1 MNRFT
6 GCKPSIRPGALPPA
20 GTIYQICSDDTG
32 TLVVT
37 GITPC
42 LDESSISLPQL
53 LDILV
58 PRQAMDVI
66 RGLVSEASD
75 PGEILPGYVPTGQE
89 GKDIKIV
96 LTRLS
101 DNTVSVVWGG
111 LVSSAG
117 GSEPIHLGHGD
128 TPDVIS
134 RHDRDFIFGSATP
147 SSISLF
153 GLRPSELNGTSLM
166 SYIHPEDLPRVY
178 SCSKALLS
186 VPEVCRIRYRLKN
199 SLGDYRWVESVFTST
214 FRSDGTFGVMMA
226 STREMDTIVRAEQAA
241 RGANA
246 KLNLLNGIIR
256 HDIINQLTGLIGYL
270 DILSELVEGDDAQM
284 LISKEQDIV
293 ANIQSLVNLTR
304 DYQGIGLYPPDFID
318 IDAVVYK
325 VLSRREFAGRIRS
338 ERSLDGLSIY
348 ADRMLEQVM
357 FEIVSNSL
365 DLGGDQVMIRFRY
378 TITDDGL
385 TLIIEDNGPGI
396 ADTEKERIF
405 SRAGQNCLGHG
416 LYMATTILDITGI
429 QIRETGIAGQ
439 GARFEI
445 LVPRDGYRLTSA

>member
-1 MNRFT
+1 ML
-6 GCKPSIRPGALPPA
+6 CKPSLRPVDLPPA
-20 GTIYQICSDDTG
+20 GTIYRIRSDDSG
-32 TLVVT
+32 ALLVI
-37 GITPC
+37 GITPG
-42 LDESSISLPQL
+42 LEKSSISFPQS

-58 PRQAMDVI
+58 SRQAVDVI

-75 PGEILPGYVPTGQE
+75 PGEIISGYVPTGQE
-89 GKDIKIV
+89 GKDIRII

-101 DNTVSVVWGG
+101 DNTISVIWGG
-111 LVSSAG
+111 LVSSSG
-117 GSEPIHLGHGD
+117 GSESIHLGYGD

-134 RHDRDFIFGSATP
+134 RHDREFIFGSATP
-147 SSISLF
+147 SSFSLF

-166 SYIHPEDLPRVY
+166 NYIHPEDLPRVQ
-178 SCSKALLS
+178 SCCGPLLS
-186 VPEVCRIRYRLKN
+186 GPEVCRIRYRLKN
-199 SLGDYRWVESVFTST
+199 NLGDYRWVESVFTST
-214 FRSDGTFGVMMA
+214 FRSDGTFSVMMA

-256 HDIINQLTGLIGYL
+256 HDIMNQLTGLIGYL
-270 DILSELVEGDDAQM
+270 DILSDIVEGEDAQL
-284 LISKEQDIV
+284 LISKEQGIV

-318 IDAVVYK
+318 VDAVVYK
-325 VLSRREFAGRIRS
+325 VLSRHEFAGRIRS
-338 ERSLDGLSIY
+338 ERSLEGLSVY

-365 DLGGDQVMIRFRY
+365 DLGGDQVMIRFSY

-405 SRAGQNCLGHG
+405 SRSGQNCFGHG

-445 LVPRDGYRLTSA
+445 LVPRDGYRLTPV

>member
-1 MNRFT
+1 M
-6 GCKPSIRPGALPPA
+6 RPGALPPA
-20 GTIYQICSDDTG
+20 GTIYQIRSDDSG
-32 TLVVT
+32 TLLVI
-37 GITPC
+37 GITPNSEK
-42 LDESSISLPQL
+42 LSKSLPQS

-58 PRQAMDVI
+58 CRQAMDVI
-66 RGLVSEASD
+66 RSLVSETCD
-75 PGEILPGYVPTGQE
+75 PGEIIPGYVPTGQE
-89 GKDIKIV
+89 GHDIRII

-111 LVSSAG
+111 LVSPTG

-147 SSISLF
+147 SSFSLF

-166 SYIHPEDLPRVY
+166 NYIHPEDLSRVE
-178 SCSKALLS
+178 SCCEPLLS
-186 VPEVCRIRYRLKN
+186 GPGVCRIRYRLKN
-199 SLGDYRWVESVFTST
+199 CLGDYHWVESVFTST
-214 FRSDGTFGVMMA
+214 FRSDGTFSVMMA

-256 HDIINQLTGLIGYL
+256 HDIMNQLTGLIGYL
-270 DILSELVEGDDAQM
+270 DILSEIVEGEDAKL
-284 LISKEQDIV
+284 LISKEQGIV

-318 IDAVVYK
+318 VDAVVYK
-325 VLSRREFAGRIRS
+325 VLSRHEFAGRIRS
-338 ERSLDGLSIY
+338 ERSLAGLYIY

-365 DLGGDQVMIRFRY
+365 DLGGDQVVIRFRY

-405 SRAGQNCLGHG
+405 SRSGQNSFGHG

-429 QIRETGIAGQ
+429 QIKETGIAGK

-445 LVPRDGYRLTSA
+445 LVPRDGYRITPV